1 MGSVFRA
8 FPAPP
13 PCACDLDFCR
23 LETNSK
29 MRRFLLKPDPWS
41 ETPWSSQNH
50 AAEEFLVR
58 SRSLGCSCEIS
69 IRQASLSHQ
78 SEDRVDCRGDE
89 LVLAGLQRHTIA
101 VRSTSTATL
110 GIHGPVNP
118 SMKLNL
124 LLGRFSG
131 RSASCALV
139 GLSITNHAFCGRPA
153 SIS

>member
-1 MGSVFRA
+1 
-8 FPAPP
+8 
-13 PCACDLDFCR
+13 
-23 LETNSK
+23 
-29 MRRFLLKPDPWS
+29 MRRFLKPDPWS

-124 LLGRFSG
+124 LLGRFTWKKRVVCFG
-131 RSASCALV
+131 RVVHHESCLLRAARLDLV
-139 GLSITNHAFCGRPA
+139 KPHYLS
-153 SIS
+153 